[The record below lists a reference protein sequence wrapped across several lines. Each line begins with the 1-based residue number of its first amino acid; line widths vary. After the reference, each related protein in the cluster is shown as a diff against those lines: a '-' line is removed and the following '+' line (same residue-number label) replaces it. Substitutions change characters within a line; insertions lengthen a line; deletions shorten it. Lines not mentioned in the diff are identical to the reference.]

1 MDAIGERIDSTVAN
15 LEEKKTVLLKHKS
28 QYNDL
33 KFRLMDFAQYKET
46 DQPKVDVRM
55 NSKAIVK
62 GHIINPQKVL
72 VFLGCEYF
80 VERDPTKSIE
90 LVEHKLKFLNKAISE
105 FDSKIKEAKKT
116 IENIGHLEEYEK
128 NQTEKKEEIPK
139 PQSSNLSSEDLP
151 FMDIREELD
160 EDGNVINST
169 VQKQDENRIKEF
181 GEKHGIKMEDDSDD
195 QINEMLK
202 DMEITPRSK
211 IEELPEEVIT
221 EESSKSKEIE
231 TEDIKEPIVSKVEE
245 SKTDTP
251 SKEQDDYFDLL
262 KQLGISTAGDPN
274 KQQESRKPNEEPK
287 DVNENDSTPQ
297 NEESKDIPSEN
308 DWESFKTEG
317 PAIAEDDILQL
328 QLIADEIEEE
338 GDYDYDDDE
347 FDHDFEQDQDDDE
360 EEEDWDFSSN
370 PENLVPESHRNLFMK
385 ELNRVRA
392 EKTKS
397 ELPVDT
403 KDEPIK
409 EPSKPRKK
417 KSVSFAPELQIKEIE
432 NVSEELKTAPDISR
446 VSKFK
451 QMRISN
457 TQSQIQDDDE
467 VQEGEVIE
475 AAVSD
480 LIVEKDLPEPVIQR
494 SISETVISDI
504 KEKEEEEIPE
514 PPKPKV
520 SRFKQRSTKSMEQPQ
535 MNIPINESITENII
549 GNGTTMNDIV
559 EREPDQT
566 IVEAV
571 SKSQTQEPE
580 PKTTKAKVS
589 RFKSS
594 KEQSKGNVISI
605 PESEPQYIPEENE
618 YNNIKAYIANDSD
631 DEDELNELTD
641 LEVYTAS
648 DFDEDGQ
655 FIEEA
660 DDDEDDEDDRNVL
673 TDEIVEH
680 DEVDDPSYY
689 VDENLLQREYQDLR
703 RKMIEKY
710 VKSENANN
718 GDKIITKEEKES
730 ELEPIDE
737 SGNPVKVSRFRQS
750 MSK

>member
-1 MDAIGERIDSTVAN
+1 
-15 LEEKKTVLLKHKS
+15 
-28 QYNDL
+28 
-33 KFRLMDFAQYKET
+33 
-46 DQPKVDVRM
+46 
-55 NSKAIVK
+55 
-62 GHIINPQKVL
+62 
-72 VFLGCEYF
+72 
-80 VERDPTKSIE
+80 
-90 LVEHKLKFLNKAISE
+90 
-105 FDSKIKEAKKT
+105 
-116 IENIGHLEEYEK
+116 
-128 NQTEKKEEIPK
+128 
-139 PQSSNLSSEDLP
+139 
-151 FMDIREELD
+151 
-160 EDGNVINST
+160 
-169 VQKQDENRIKEF
+169 
-181 GEKHGIKMEDDSDD
+181 
-195 QINEMLK
+195 
-202 DMEITPRSK
+202 
-211 IEELPEEVIT
+211 
-221 EESSKSKEIE
+221 
-231 TEDIKEPIVSKVEE
+231 
-245 SKTDTP
+245 
-251 SKEQDDYFDLL
+251 
-262 KQLGISTAGDPN
+262 
-274 KQQESRKPNEEPK
+274 
-287 DVNENDSTPQ
+287 
-297 NEESKDIPSEN
+297 
-308 DWESFKTEG
+308 
-317 PAIAEDDILQL
+317 
-328 QLIADEIEEE
+328 
-338 GDYDYDDDE
+338 
-347 FDHDFEQDQDDDE
+347 
-360 EEEDWDFSSN
+360 
-370 PENLVPESHRNLFMK
+370 
-385 ELNRVRA
+385 
-392 EKTKS
+392 
-397 ELPVDT
+397 
-403 KDEPIK
+403 
-409 EPSKPRKK
+409 
-417 KSVSFAPELQIKEIE
+417 
-432 NVSEELKTAPDISR
+432 
-446 VSKFK
+446 
-451 QMRISN
+451 
-457 TQSQIQDDDE
+457 
-467 VQEGEVIE
+467 
-475 AAVSD
+475 
-480 LIVEKDLPEPVIQR
+480 
-494 SISETVISDI
+494 
-504 KEKEEEEIPE
+504 
-514 PPKPKV
+514 
-520 SRFKQRSTKSMEQPQ
+520 MEQPQ